1 MLKFSSAPLHFV
13 ERGAGVRILCYYLIM
28 KSKAFTLLEVML
40 VMIVLAAVLVPL
52 LQVLSTG
59 LLVSDEVKGTNTAAI
74 LAQQKIEEIKNTAFA
89 SITNEAKTTI
99 ASYPAYSRQVKVST
113 LDTPQNKLIDVQVIV
128 FWRPGTGV
136 ETSVSIET
144 LISNF

>member
-1 MLKFSSAPLHFV
+1 
-13 ERGAGVRILCYYLIM
+13 
-28 KSKAFTLLEVML
+28 
-40 VMIVLAAVLVPL
+40 MIVLAAVLVPL

-59 LLVSDEVKGTNTAAI
+59 LLASDEVKGTNTAAI
-74 LAQQKIEEIKNTAFA
+74 LAQQKIEELKDTGFA
-89 SITNEAKTTI
+89 SISSEAKTAI
-99 ASYPAYSRQVKVST
+99 ASYPAYSRQVIVST
-113 LDTPQNKLIDVQVIV
+113 PHTDLKDIQVTV

>member
-1 MLKFSSAPLHFV
+1 
-13 ERGAGVRILCYYLIM
+13 M
-28 KSKAFTLLEVML
+28 KSRGLPRAQSRGFTLLEVLL
-40 VMIVLAAVLVPL
+40 VLIVLTAVLVPL

-59 LLVSDEVKGTNTAAI
+59 LLASDEVKNTNTAAI
-74 LAQQKIEEIKNTAFA
+74 LAQKKIEELKDTAFA
-89 SITNEAKTTI
+89 SISSEAKTAI
-99 ASYPAYSRQVKVST
+99 ASYPAYSRQVIVN
-113 LDTPQNKLIDVQVIV
+113 TPQTDLKDIQVIV